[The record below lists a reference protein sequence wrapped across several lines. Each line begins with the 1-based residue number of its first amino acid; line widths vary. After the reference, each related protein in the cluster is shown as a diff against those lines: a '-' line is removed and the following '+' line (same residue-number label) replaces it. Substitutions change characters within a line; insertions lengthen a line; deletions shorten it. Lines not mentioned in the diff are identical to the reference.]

1 MKNSSKLLLTL
12 AATGVFSLGTASAVT
27 VNSANFVQGWGATL
41 KTNPA
46 TNDWTQSE
54 TTGINTPQIQGD
66 FTFTSTVTGSR
77 ASSPGPVFPNGVLG
91 NGDTGSVAGYSDTFG
106 LSMTATYN
114 GVIPLGA
121 TNVRLTLN
129 LISLSIYGV
138 NAFGGDTVM
147 RFRESTAG
155 QTSTSDPVSVQT
167 VAYSTNSTGD
177 GVTPAANFTF
187 LDWNPADFDVAGTSS
202 TRTFNINGQS
212 GFLAIDGLI
221 MEGNTVLT
229 YDPVPEPSS
238 IVLLASGLLVAVASR
253 KKLRGLLKSA

>member
-91 NGDTGSVAGYSDTFG
+91 NGTTGSVAGYSDTFDI
-106 LSMTATYN
+106 SITATYN
-114 GVIPLGA
+114 GVIPFGA
-121 TNVRLTLN
+121 TNVQLALN
-129 LISLSIYGV
+129 LTSLSIYGV
-138 NAFGGDTVM
+138 NAFGGATEM
-147 RFRESTAG
+147 QFRESTVG
-155 QTSTSDPVSVQT
+155 HLSNSDPIGVQQIT
-167 VAYSTNSTGD
+167 YSTAPGSP
-177 GVTPAANFTF
+177 VTLASSYTF
-187 LDWNPADFDVAGTSS
+187 LDWNPTDFAVAGTSS
-202 TRTFNINGQS
+202 TRTFNING
-212 GFLAIDGLI
+212 GTGALALDGLI
-221 MEGNTVLT
+221 MEGNMVLT